1 MRKMALTVFTLTL
14 AASCAVAADAAAG
27 GLVAGAF
34 PGGMRDKNAGD
45 ATVHVFLSRAPI
57 SKVRAWYASRDGRF
71 TASAGN
77 TLWNADSSDSEA
89 GKPLGAT
96 NPAYDEVDLGHV
108 VMTQSQVVRHLKDM
122 TETKDAGVLLQTLE
136 PAKASGAAGTP
147 AKAGAS
153 GKMDRSMAAMQKQ
166 IGEANRE
173 LLGSMSPADRKIA
186 AMSDLFEGL
195 REEVDSGRGHHT
207 KADLI
212 RVYEKYKHLERA
224 WYPTVR
230 ASNGRLES
238 YDRWLLD
245 RTRARLASTRKT
257 ASAPATAAIRDMSA
271 IAKRMQ
277 AAAAA
282 GRMDEVQALQKQLM
296 AASQTG
302 QAASGKAERAV
313 TADHWKDWLAFLT
326 DLDAHAY
333 RTRIWINTSPR
344 TWGM

>member
-1 MRKMALTVFTLTL
+1 MRKIALTVFTLTL

-27 GLVAGAF
+27 GLVAGTF
-34 PGGMRDKNAGD
+34 PGGLRDKNAGD

-57 SKVRAWYASRDGRF
+57 SKVKAWYASRDGRF

-147 AKAGAS
+147 AKEDAS
-153 GKMDRSMAAMQKQ
+153 DKLDRSMAAMQKQ

-173 LLGSMSPADRKIA
+173 LLESMSPADRKIA

-257 ASAPATAAIRDMSA
+257 ASAPATAAPRDMSA

-282 GRMDEVQALQKQLM
+282 GRMDEVQALQKQMM
-296 AASQTG
+296 AAMQDGQT
-302 QAASGKAERAV
+302 ANRTAEKTIV
-313 TADHWKDWLAFLT
+313 KDHWKDWLAFLK

>member
-1 MRKMALTVFTLTL
+1 MRKTALTVLTL
-14 AASCAVAADAAAG
+14 AVAASCAFATEAG
-27 GLVAGAF
+27 GVLVAKTF
-34 PGGMRDKNAGD
+34 PGAVRDKHAGD
-45 ATVHVFLSRAPI
+45 ATVQVFLTKAPI
-57 SKVRAWYASRDGRF
+57 GKVEAWYASRTGQF

-77 TLWNADSSDSEA
+77 TLWNADSADGDA

-96 NPAYDEVDLGHV
+96 DPAYDEVDLGRV

-122 TETKDAGVLLQTLE
+122 TEARAAGVLLQAFK
-136 PAKASGAAGTP
+136 AKEASRTAAAP

-153 GKMDRSMAAMQKQ
+153 DKMDRSMAAMQKQ

-173 LLGSMSPADRKIA
+173 LLGTMSPADRKIA

-195 REEVDSGRGHHT
+195 REEVDSGRGRHT

-212 RVYEKYKHLERA
+212 RVYETYKHLERA

-245 RTRARLASTRKT
+245 STRAKLASGRKA
-257 ASAPATAAIRDMSA
+257 ASAPALAASRDMSA

-277 AAAAA
+277 AAVAA

-296 AASQTG
+296 AASQAG
-302 QAASGKAERAV
+302 QAASGQVEKAV
-313 TADHWKDWLAFLT
+313 TADHWKDWLAFLK

-333 RTRIWINTSPR
+333 RTRIWINTAPQN
-344 TWGM
+344 WGL